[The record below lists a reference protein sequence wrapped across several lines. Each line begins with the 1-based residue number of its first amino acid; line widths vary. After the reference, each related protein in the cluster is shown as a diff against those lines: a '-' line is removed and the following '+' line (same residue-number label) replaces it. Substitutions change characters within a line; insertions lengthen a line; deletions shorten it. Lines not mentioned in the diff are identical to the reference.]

1 MNKIK
6 ELYFYYYCNIGMY
19 IQDNVILD
27 ANNNKIVK
35 LMNENEVVWY
45 QEFQNILL
53 EKLKQEKKTNI
64 FIDLQIKLFLS
75 TKSIKDLYT
84 LAFFSAKSI
93 INNNFYDTDVFML
106 FYISIILLINN
117 FSLIEKHI
125 VKKIVIFSS
134 V

>member
-1 MNKIK
+1 
-6 ELYFYYYCNIGMY
+6 MY